1 MTFYQQLNHFV
12 ELIEQNLDTGVAPSA
27 LAKQVDL
34 PFTMLQKVFPLLSGM
49 PLSEYIRG
57 RKLTL
62 AGKDLVQTN
71 LRVVDIAYQYG
82 YESAEAFSRAFHKF
96 HHLMPSEVRHHP
108 GSLRSLAK
116 LAFVAPT
123 SARDITYEVV
133 ELPQL
138 ELYGIG
144 IRTDN
149 SHVNVDAPQLFQNV
163 ATQHPELPHPDYG
176 VLRYASGRDDANNYY
191 YYVLWRQSTLP
202 FAQITKQIIPASRW
216 LKFHIHSQESVD
228 IQRESKAFYEEFL
241 PTCSYL
247 LRDEPDLEYYHDGIT
262 DFLIP
267 IN

>member
-12 ELIEQNLDTGVAPSA
+12 ELIEQNLDTGVAPSV
-27 LAKQVDL
+27 LAKQANL
-34 PFTMLQKVFPLLSGM
+34 PFATLQKVFPLLSSM

-82 YESAEAFSRAFHKF
+82 YESAEALSRAFYKF

-149 SHVNVDAPQLFQNV
+149 
-163 ATQHPELPHPDYG
+163 
-176 VLRYASGRDDANNYY
+176 
-191 YYVLWRQSTLP
+191 
-202 FAQITKQIIPASRW
+202 
-216 LKFHIHSQESVD
+216 
-228 IQRESKAFYEEFL
+228 
-241 PTCSYL
+241 
-247 LRDEPDLEYYHDGIT
+247 
-262 DFLIP
+262 
-267 IN
+267 